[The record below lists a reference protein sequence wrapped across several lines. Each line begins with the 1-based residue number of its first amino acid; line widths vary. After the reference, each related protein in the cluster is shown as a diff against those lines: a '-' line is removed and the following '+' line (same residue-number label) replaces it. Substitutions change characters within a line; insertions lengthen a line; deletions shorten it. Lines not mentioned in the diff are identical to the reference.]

1 MGILNLTSILLL
13 MDFHEI
19 YWAVGKQMFTECVP
33 FSCQL
38 VKNPNKLMLLP
49 SFLLQQT
56 NSIDVQSIEE
66 ILRVGILK

>member
-1 MGILNLTSILLL
+1 MEILILTSILLL

-19 YWAVGKQMFTECVP
+19 YWAVGKQMFTECVS

-38 VKNPNKLMLLP
+38 VKIPIELMLLP

-56 NSIDVQSIEE
+56 NPIDVQSIEE
-66 ILRVGILK
+66 ILRVGTLK